1 MLKSVGSDLSRYTKG
16 GKPLDIVA
24 GFKGAVDFRIFILG
38 KDRLTEQ
45 GKRKKQTGQHVQH
58 FFSSWIPPFIC
69 KSGSLCEQSIPLI

>member
-16 GKPLDIVA
+16 GKSLDIVA
-24 GFKGAVDFRIFILG
+24 GFKGAVDFKIFIHG

-58 FFSSWIPPFIC
+58 FFFIMDSSFYLQ
-69 KSGSLCEQSIPLI
+69 KRKLV